1 MAFGSLIPLLSNRA
15 SMCSARGARH
25 VRPGAAGRRP
35 AGHARNLELVLAAAE
50 ANMSN
55 ISRNRVPQRRPPL
68 HAATLHTR
76 S

>member
-1 MAFGSLIPLLSNRA
+1 MAFGSLIPFLSNRA

-25 VRPGAAGRRP
+25 VRLRP
-35 AGHARNLELVLAAAE
+35 AGHARNLEPVLAAAE

-68 HAATLHTR
+68 HAATLHMR